1 MVLERLKAYFAFA
14 AAVYLI
20 FFIFHLVQWF
30 ISARIQTAAARMAM
44 QGDPLK

>member
-1 MVLERLKAYFAFA
+1 MVLERLKVYFTFA

-30 ISARIQTAAARMAM
+30 ITARVKKVAARMAVEVTR
-44 QGDPLK
+44 